1 MPAPPAAPVA
11 AVPFGAGLGQQSY
24 ANVVQ
29 YGAATRDGQAN
40 AGNYVSPIKLSPVD
54 ENTILTLRMQ
64 WDQLL
69 NGRVQA
75 SVNSKSELE
84 AVAQLNLAEARAHHH
99 AMAVQHGSGGIK
111 WKDLVQTIRKHE
123 TAVTDAFKAF
133 QTAIANAM
141 KGICNRPPVSCRA
154 LGRTELTS
162 DFDVMI
168 EGPDMQANLNAEL
181 MIEWMLTKTFLRD
194 SFFWANPAVQ
204 SFDLK
209 RVLEFFDINFYLNN
223 FGLMRAGNAGDDR
236 LASYY
241 LSTDFRGQL
250 PFAVSEDKPFAQ
262 KTLDIFHR
270 KAEALVSIEKQVL
283 AVGKAATQQQVN
295 ALINAKSDL
304 TLYQDEVRLT
314 DRPSFD

>member
-1 MPAPPAAPVA
+1 MPPRSAQAAAIISENPPSPVLPVAPAGPVAPVA
-11 AVPFGAGLGQQSY
+11 IPFGAGLGQQSY

-40 AGNYVSPIKLSPVD
+40 AGNYVTPVKLSPAD
-54 ENTILTLRMQ
+54 ENTVQTLRLQ

-75 SVNSKSELE
+75 AVNSKSELE
-84 AVAQLNLAEARAHHH
+84 AVARLNVAEARAHHN

-181 MIEWMLTKTFLRD
+181 TIEWMLTKTFLRD
-194 SFFWANPAVQ
+194 SFFWANPDAP

-223 FGLMRAGNAGDDR
+223 FGLMRAGNTADDR

-241 LSTDFRGQL
+241 LSTAFADSSRL
-250 PFAVSEDKPFAQ
+250 PLWRTS
-262 KTLDIFHR
+262 LLRR
-270 KAEALVSIEKQVL
+270 KRSKFSTA
-283 AVGKAATQQQVN
+283 
-295 ALINAKSDL
+295 
-304 TLYQDEVRLT
+304 RP
-314 DRPSFD
+314 RPSYRSRSRCSLLARRPRSSR